1 MAEIM
6 RPMTET
12 LPFDV
17 TATEDDE
24 RKQLKREQKLL
35 RERARRMAV
44 RDQCRNLWEAVDQAR
59 RMVELADHKAR
70 YALVV
75 MGVVNAGVFL
85 LATRSS
91 HFAQLVPES
100 IRAGFS
106 FLIFP
111 FGLVALVF
119 LLDAYNSL
127 RPRPPS
133 LPPAGPGMQGAAS
146 RPLGLIFWNEIL
158 SGSVESYQRS
168 WETVRMGQF
177 NNELAA
183 MAYSLAEV
191 IRIKYTA
198 LRRLY
203 IELLI
208 VIILAAVILAVPM
221 YYALVSNA
229 PVIPAP

>member
-35 RERARRMAV
+35 RGRARRMAV

-106 FLIFP
+106 FLMFP

-133 LPPAGPGMQGAAS
+133 LPPPAPGMQGAAS

-158 SGSVESYQRS
+158 RGSVESYQRS